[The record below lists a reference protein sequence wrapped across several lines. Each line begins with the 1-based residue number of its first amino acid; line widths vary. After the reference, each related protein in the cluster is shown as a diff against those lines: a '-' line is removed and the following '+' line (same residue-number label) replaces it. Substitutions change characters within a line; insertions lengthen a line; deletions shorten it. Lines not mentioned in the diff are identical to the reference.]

1 MSSVGYQWHLDSI
14 SLDETIWDEFDG
26 AGVHVG
32 IYDLGV
38 DTRHPELW
46 ANYDAS
52 LEVKINGVT
61 YSGAPSDATDN
72 HGTAVAGLIGASDG
86 NGGTTGVAPNS
97 SLTSVNIFDTTS
109 KICVNSADQS
119 PFIQA
124 VHQMANFD
132 ITNNSWG
139 AEPKFGDSQNVNI
152 SSSQRR
158 AIVNEYDYSVDN
170 GRDGLGTVIVQVA
183 GNENLDANGDSLSA
197 SRFTITVAAAT
208 RDGFASYYSNY
219 GASILVTAPGGGVPG
234 DIVTIDRQGSDGY
247 NKSAG
252 EDGNYTNT
260 FNGTSAAAPIVSGVI
275 ALMLDANAD
284 LGWRDVQNILAAS
297 AVHTGSEIGSATK
310 GPTEISSGRST
321 EPTTGTAAACISAA
335 TTATAWSMPT
345 MPCGWPKRG
354 DIYRQRR

>member
-1 MSSVGYQWHLDSI
+1 MARTSTSVAATVGQSSTNMITPS
-14 SLDETIWDEFDG
+14 TTG
-26 AGVHVG
+26 A
-32 IYDLGV
+32 
-38 DTRHPELW
+38 T
-46 ANYDAS
+46 AS
-52 LEVKINGVT
+52 
-61 YSGAPSDATDN
+61 APS
-72 HGTAVAGLIGASDG
+72 
-86 NGGTTGVAPNS
+86 S
-97 SLTSVNIFDTTS
+97 SRS
-109 KICVNSADQS
+109 
-119 PFIQA
+119 
-124 VHQMANFD
+124 
-132 ITNNSWG
+132 
-139 AEPKFGDSQNVNI
+139 
-152 SSSQRR
+152 
-158 AIVNEYDYSVDN
+158 
-170 GRDGLGTVIVQVA
+170 A

-260 FNGTSAAAPIVSGVI
+260 FNGTSAATPIVSGVV

-297 AVHTGSEIGSATK
+297 AVHTGSEIGSAHK
-310 GPTEISSGRST
+310 GRDRKFRVGVQRRA
-321 EPTTGTAAACISAA
+321 TTGTAAACISAA

-354 DIYRQRR
+354 DIYRPWR